1 MRTLHFI
8 SHPDVVIDPAVPIT
22 RWPLSARGRDRMAAA
37 LALPWVAGLSSI
49 YCSTEQKA
57 IDGAAILAAH
67 CGLGFMQDAALG
79 ENDRSSTGY
88 LPRAEFEAVA
98 DVFFAQPGASV
109 RGWETAIDAQARIT
123 AAVASIAASDTTAG
137 SIAIVSH
144 GAVGTLLYCHLT
156 GQPIARRWDQPANGG
171 GNYFTVQ
178 WGVQPRALSWWQ
190 PVDGVDH

>member
-22 RWPLSARGRDRMAAA
+22 RWPLSARGRDRMATA
-37 LALPWVAGLSSI
+37 LSLPWVAGLSSI

-67 CGLGFMQDAALG
+67 CGLGFTQDPALG
-79 ENDRSSTGY
+79 ENDRGATGY